1 MCFWVRCHFGSSV
14 WATTHKHTHTQNHMV
29 WMSMQR
35 KLSRHLLITLLTA
48 QGELNYLKATALLKA
63 GEAELAANA
72 HPAPYT
78 GEMHCT

>member
-1 MCFWVRCHFGSSV
+1 
-14 WATTHKHTHTQNHMV
+14 
-29 WMSMQR
+29 MQR